1 MSVPIFPRRLDYE
14 EGDVIPPDYTLKTK
28 PDRGL
33 VVSGLVTA
41 LVPYGISALFGAA
54 FLSEGDD
61 DAARVGP
68 MLVPLAGPFITIAM
82 SEDNDRLGTYFLL
95 LDGLAQL
102 AGTAMFA
109 TGMLLPDKYLEHTAK
124 LPGKPELF
132 IGGTSAAVKLHF

>member
-1 MSVPIFPRRLDYE
+1 MTVPIFPRRLDYE
-14 EGDVIPPDYTLKTK
+14 DGDEIPPDYQLKTK
-28 PDRGL
+28 ADRGL

-54 FLSEGDD
+54 FLSEGGS
-61 DAARVGP
+61 DAAEGGP

-82 SEDNDRLGTYFLL
+82 RERTDQIGTYLLL
-95 LDGLAQL
+95 LDGFAQL

-109 TGMLLPDKYLEHTAK
+109 TGILLPDKYLEHTAK